1 MGDNGCLPRT
11 NGDVKTLGTKAL
23 HTVDPYAMVLPVAGP
38 VAQLDRAL
46 PSEGRGRTFESY
58 RVRQPFQALSS
69 VASNLPCGLGSIW
82 EASVGQ

>member
-58 RVRQPFQALSS
+58 RVRHFFKRLAPA
-69 VASNLPCGLGSIW
+69 
-82 EASVGQ
+82 